1 MTILLL
7 RCCSALLLRT

>member
-7 RCCSALLLRT
+7 RCCSVLLLRT